1 MQEPNRVNSGCL
13 ERGDHV
19 RVIRGLGTQE
29 GLYRHIALS
38 LQQPIH
44 NDDMTYGAL
53 KITQVLL
60 PLFPKTQRLKP
71 RVAKGPVQDTQPA
84 TVRTEHQISIGRVH
98 SPTLSA
104 MASVDLDASTQYQQN

>member
-19 RVIRGLGTQE
+19 RVIWGLGMQE
-29 GLYRHIALS
+29 GPYRQLS

-53 KITQVLL
+53 EITQVLL

-84 TVRTEHQISIGRVH
+84 TVRTEHQISLGRVH